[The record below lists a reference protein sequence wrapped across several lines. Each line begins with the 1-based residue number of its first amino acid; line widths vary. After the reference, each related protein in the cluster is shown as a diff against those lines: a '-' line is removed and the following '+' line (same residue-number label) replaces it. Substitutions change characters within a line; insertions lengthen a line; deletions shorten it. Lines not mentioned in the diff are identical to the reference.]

1 MSNNLLKLLLAIGGQ
16 GANNIQISV
25 AATKGIQK
33 LLGFIYVAKSYAVN
47 QLEKTAHIHGAY
59 ANKLVK
65 GGVLLKN
72 VKFWHNN
79 TLKSHSTRQRYYGF
93 LPFLALK
100 IFVLR
105 CFAVS

>member
-72 VKFWHNN
+72 VVEKIGKINIFGDGDFKL
-79 TLKSHSTRQRYYGF
+79 TLGGF
-93 LPFLALK
+93 CRAKPDK
-100 IFVLR
+100 GVEKG
-105 CFAVS
+105 